1 MGLMM
6 ALNAAVS
13 GLRTT
18 QSAMNITAQNV
29 ANANSTGYTRRTMSP
44 IQKLAGDQT
53 TGVREGEI
61 QRVLNVLTQ
70 RQLRLELAGASYTSS
85 MAAYARQLDRLF
97 GTPGEA
103 GALDSMVNDFTGSLQ
118 ALLNDSGSSAAR
130 LSVLDKAGVL
140 ASQLSRVSDSVQA
153 MRTESEGRI
162 GLAVERANELL
173 TGIAGANQR
182 ILSNPSLNDP
192 GLLDERDRLINELSQ
207 LMDVQAAYAA
217 DGSVSLST
225 TAGLSLFNGSQ
236 PVKLT
241 FDGRTNLAPQS
252 VYSTDP
258 ALRTVGTITAVNGS
272 GAGTDVIANG
282 MIRSGEIAAL
292 IEMRDKTLVQA
303 QRQLDELAAGLSRAL
318 SDYKVDGT
326 AVAGPP
332 DGFSLDMTGWKPG
345 NTLTLDYR
353 QGAATGRII
362 FLATNGGA
370 PAGITGADLGD
381 PAATVVQ
388 VNIAGGYAAAAASI
402 QAALTGAGIAV
413 TATNPAGSTLQLVD
427 DGAPNTSDV
436 TGLSGQD
443 RNHARERT
451 GPAAALRRQR
461 RRQPALYRLVRRR
474 LALDR
479 PRPAPRR
486 EPGARR
492 RSPASRRLRGGSS
505 PGRHRA
511 AAIPARQPDQDA
523 GDLYAEGGPERHR
536 GFLLDGDRLRPP
548 DGRGPG
554 RQCRARGTPRRRPER
569 RARGHRKPFRGG
581 ERRQHGSGDGAA
593 RPAPDRLRG
602 QCPRHDRRARH
613 DGPLDADL
621 RSERPWPFRRS
632 DPDRSR
638 DRPRITSCRCGG
650 T

>member
-332 DGFSLDMTGWKPG
+332 DGFNLDMTGWKPG

-381 PAATVVQ
+381 PTATVVQ

-402 QAALTGAGIAV
+402 QAALTGAGVAV

-436 TGLSGQD
+436 TGLSAVKTETTLASGRVQLPLFVD
-443 RNHARERT
+443 NGDGNQPYT
-451 GPAAALRRQR
+451 GSFDGGSHLTGLAQR
-461 RRQPALYRLVRRR
+461 LAVNPALAADPQRLVVYAAGVPQGDTARPQY
-474 LALDR
+474 LLDSLTKTQVTFT
-479 PRPAPRR
+479 PKSGLSGTGAFSSTVT
-486 EPGARR
+486 GFARR
-492 RSPASRRLRGGSS
+492 TVEAQGANAEHAERLDEGQSV
-505 PGRHRA
+505 A
-511 AAIPARQPDQDA
+511 LAAIESRFAEESGVNMDQEMAQLVQLQTAYGANARVMTAVRDMM
-523 GDLYAEGGPERHR
+523 DL
-536 GFLLDGDRLRPP
+536 LM
-548 DGRGPG
+548 
-554 RQCRARGTPRRRPER
+554 
-569 RARGHRKPFRGG
+569 
-581 ERRQHGSGDGAA
+581 
-593 RPAPDRLRG
+593 
-602 QCPRHDRRARH
+602 
-613 DGPLDADL
+613 
-621 RSERPWPFRRS
+621 
-632 DPDRSR
+632 
-638 DRPRITSCRCGG
+638 RI
-650 T
+650 